1 LCESGGV
8 GLLGANAGPGGHL
21 LRRSGYFAG
30 HAAARLVTSAD
41 EAQARLA
48 AERYGQQVDN
58 VLGAEM
64 RASGT
69 LMNLF
74 AHHPGLVHTAL
85 TRLPPAWRRLDAYI
99 AGRTSVA
106 RIMTPPLARAA
117 ALASR
122 ALVRRSGRGPVNGV
136 LAVHEAGLD
145 VLHSDHFG
153 DILDHCG
160 AVAGQTD
167 VRNVEGVCGGGM
179 GG

>member
-1 LCESGGV
+1 
-8 GLLGANAGPGGHL
+8 
-21 LRRSGYFAG
+21 
-30 HAAARLVTSAD
+30 
-41 EAQARLA
+41 
-48 AERYGQQVDN
+48 
-58 VLGAEM
+58 
-64 RASGT
+64 
-69 LMNLF
+69 MNLF